1 MRDFFTLFSQPRQ
14 PWLEP
19 EALKEKHHQLTRLA
33 HPDVR
38 GSGASKNFEEI
49 NEGYRVLSEP
59 KQRLEHLLE
68 LEGEPIPQRDESLPA
83 DLQDYF
89 LQIATL
95 RQQIQRVFTEMGEIS
110 SAIKLSLV
118 KNDLLQFQKQ
128 TADLLGQLTSS
139 YDDCLKGLRELNEVW
154 KKSRNDAIPQLRVL
168 HDRMAYLSRWIA
180 QLKETETQFALRG

>member
-1 MRDFFTLFSQPRQ
+1 MTDFFILFAQPRQ
-14 PWLEP
+14 PWLEQDV
-19 EALKEKHHQLTRLA
+19 LKEKHHQLTRQA

-38 GSGASKNFEEI
+38 RGDTSKNFEEI
-49 NEGYRVLSEP
+49 NEAYRVLSDP
-59 KQRLEHLLE
+59 KQRIEHLLA
-68 LEGEPIPQRDESLPA
+68 LEGDVVARQDQALPA

-95 RQQIQRVFTEMGEIS
+95 RQQIQRVFVEMGEIS

-128 TADLLGQLTSS
+128 IGELLGQLTSS
-139 YDDCLKGLRELNEVW
+139 YDDCLRGLRELNEVW
-154 KKSRNDAIPQLRVL
+154 KANRNDAIPQLRAL

-180 QLKETETQFALRG
+180 QLKETETQFVLRG